1 MAMTLRRLVAW
12 AILLLAMLAAG
23 TTLRAQT
30 ERVAD
35 LTSHAGEIPKRLVG
49 YGLVFGLEGS
59 GDRSFGVINGGTQTV
74 RSVAN
79 LLRRQGVEVPA
90 DRLRPRNV
98 AAVIVTAEA
107 SPYLRAGGRFEV
119 QVSSLGDATSLKG
132 GVLLTAPLSTDVDQP
147 PVATAQGPVLVVEED
162 ALRSAGRRGTSARIP
177 EGGVLEVE
185 PAQVTAPVP
194 RLVLKRPDLGAATRI
209 ADAVNAVF
217 GTGTAKV
224 TDPGA
229 VELTPGQKA
238 ADNVM
243 GFLAAVDTVPV
254 RSLELAKIVID
265 ARNGTVVAGGDVKV
279 GAAVVSHR
287 GITISIATPP
297 ASAAPS
303 ADTAAKGTT
312 PGLVSVTPGAS
323 VQEVAAALHTAGARP
338 QEISAMFEALREV
351 GAITAQVVVK

>member
-1 MAMTLRRLVAW
+1 MIMRREESPLALG
-12 AILLLAMLAAG
+12 LLLFGLSLPTAVP
-23 TTLRAQT
+23 AQNSQ
-30 ERVAD
+30 RVVD
-35 LTSHAGEIPKRLVG
+35 LTTHVGEIPRRLVG

-79 LLRRQGVEVPA
+79 LLRRQGIEVPA

-132 GVLLTAPLSTDVDQP
+132 GVLLTTPLSTDVDQP
-147 PVATAQGPVLVVEED
+147 IVATAQGPVLVVEEEG
-162 ALRSAGRRGTSARIP
+162 LRSAGRRGTSSRIP

-185 PAQVTAPVP
+185 PTQIAAPVP
-194 RLVLKRPDLGAATRI
+194 RLILKRPDLAIATHI
-209 ADAVNAVF
+209 ADAINGAF
-217 GTGTAKV
+217 GEGTAKV

-229 VELTPGQKA
+229 VELTPGQKV
-238 ADNVM
+238 ADNMM
-243 GFLAAVDTVPV
+243 GFLAAVDTVAV
-254 RSLELAKIVID
+254 RSSEAPKIVID
-265 ARNGTVVAGGDVKV
+265 ARNGSVVAGGDVRV

-287 GITISIATPP
+287 GITITIA
-297 ASAAPS
+297 SPS
-303 ADTAAKGTT
+303 APTADTSGSKAA
-312 PGLVSVTPGAS
+312 PGLVNVPVGAS
-323 VQEVAAALHTAGARP
+323 VQEVAAALHAAGARP